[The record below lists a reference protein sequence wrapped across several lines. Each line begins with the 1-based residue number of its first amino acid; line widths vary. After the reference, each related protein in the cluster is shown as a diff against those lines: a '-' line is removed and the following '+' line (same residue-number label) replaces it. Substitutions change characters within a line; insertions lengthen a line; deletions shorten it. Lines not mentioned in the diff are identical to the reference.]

1 VKRVLC
7 VVLSAA
13 AVALGACTAGEADP
27 SKGTYTV
34 QFPSTA
40 AAVATDFV
48 QILVFDVKSP
58 EERAA
63 ICQNVITARL
73 TTPGSLEPSVPPA
86 PAANIC
92 EMRAGKKPVEIPY
105 GEHAILAIAQKKD
118 RQDQLKD
125 FLIGCA
131 IMTVGDGDAPVPIP
145 LRLVSVSAPVPA
157 TTCGSVGEF
166 CDTGCP

>member
-1 VKRVLC
+1 MKRALVLLLSGA
-7 VVLSAA
+7 VVSLA
-13 AVALGACTAGEADP
+13 ACTAGEAEP
-27 SKGTYTV
+27 STGTYTV

-48 QILVFDVKSP
+48 QVMVFEVKKP
-58 EERAA
+58 EDRAS
-63 ICQNVITARL
+63 ICQDVITARL
-73 TTPGSLEPSVPPA
+73 TTPGSLEPSIPPA

-92 EMRAGKKPVEIPY
+92 EMRAGKKPVTIPY
-105 GEHAILAIAQKKD
+105 GEHAVLAIAQKKD

-131 IMTVGDGDAPVPIP
+131 IMSVGDGDAPVPIP